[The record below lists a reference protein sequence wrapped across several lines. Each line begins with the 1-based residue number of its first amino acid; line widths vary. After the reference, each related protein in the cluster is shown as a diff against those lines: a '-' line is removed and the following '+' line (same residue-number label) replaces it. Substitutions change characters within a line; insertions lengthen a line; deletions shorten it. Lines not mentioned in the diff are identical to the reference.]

1 MAFLARKKG
10 LGNGQ
15 GIRKNQENDFNR
27 KWGEGHNFKSFLLF
41 EI

>member
-1 MAFLARKKG
+1 LPEKKVI
-10 LGNGQ
+10 GNGQ
-15 GIRKNQENDFNR
+15 GIRKNQEKNLNK